1 MHIFVI
7 EEFSEIIS
15 VYRNV
20 TPMEICKE
28 CGREKPTSGFNP
40 SNPLNGY
47 TTGYCRYC
55 MKYTNTEIA
64 DCERSDFIS
73 SGRFAVKKYAVLPIT
88 YTIPKINKK
97 RKKSKKMENKLNKKV
112 KCLYCDKL
120 FTTESGR
127 NHHIRIIHPNK
138 GIAEVE
144 KEINQILTVK
154 VRELYEERK
163 SLSSKFNNVIEKAV
177 QAGID
182 INIIVKLQEIQQK
195 LVTDVSN
202 TILMKEIRETQQIFE
217 NYIKDLKC
225 PYCGRLFRAE
235 LSCKQHIK
243 DVHPNSKTANEY
255 PENLTCRYCGMKCTS
270 QTALEEH
277 VTSWKHR

>member
-1 MHIFVI
+1 
-7 EEFSEIIS
+7 
-15 VYRNV
+15 
-20 TPMEICKE
+20 MEICRE
-28 CGREKPTSGFNP
+28 CGKEKPTSRFNP

-55 MKYTNTEIA
+55 MKYTDTKIA
-64 DCERSDFIS
+64 DCERSDVIS
-73 SGRFAVKKYAVLPIT
+73 SGKLMRKKYNVLPIT
-88 YTIPKINKK
+88 LTTPKIKKK
-97 RKKSKKMENKLNKKV
+97 RKKSKKIENKLNKKV

-127 NHHIRIIHPNK
+127 NHHIRVIHPNQ

-154 VRELYEERK
+154 VRELYDERK
-163 SLSSKFNNVIEKAV
+163 SLPSKFNNVIEKAV
-177 QAGID
+177 QAGTD
-182 INIIVKLQEIQQK
+182 INIIVKLQEIQQQ

-202 TILMKEIRETQQIFE
+202 TILKKKMRETHQMFE
-217 NYIKDLKC
+217 SYIKDLKC

-243 DVHPNSKTANEY
+243 DVHPNGNTVNES
-255 PENLTCRYCGMKCTS
+255 PENLTCGYCGVKCTS
-270 QTALEEH
+270 QTELEEH
-277 VTSWKHR
+277 LTSWKHR